1 MGPQLCCRPSA
12 AAVETGAGLNPNGVC
27 GEGSQVMKGLL
38 GGSAFRQLQ
47 GRGTDETVTC
57 QRWDASCCEW
67 DPRQALWEGREE
79 LRKGLTLGMTN
90 PDGGC
95 L

>member
-1 MGPQLCCRPSA
+1 MGPQLRCRPSA

-38 GGSAFRQLQ
+38 GGRAFRQLQ

-57 QRWDASCCEW
+57 QRWHISAVSGTHT
-67 DPRQALWEGREE
+67 RHFGRAIRRSE
-79 LRKGLTLGMTN
+79 KG
-90 PDGGC
+90 
-95 L
+95 